1 MRYFI
6 IVFLFVL
13 FSSNACLEMH
23 VHDVGQGNAVFLK
36 NHTKAII
43 VDCGSSM
50 VGKYTPKESVFEP
63 SGYGRPIVNYLR

>member
-1 MRYFI
+1 
-6 IVFLFVL
+6 
-13 FSSNACLEMH
+13 MH